1 MNLLDWSAYQFYGC
15 KLSCKNDPQ
24 QKVMYPQQMTFDT
37 GNLNA
42 INVIKK
48 VSLTQVSIRYHT
60 IYNWR

>member
-24 QKVMYPQQMTFDT
+24 QMSCDT

-42 INVIKK
+42 INVVKK
-48 VSLTQVSIRYHT
+48 VSLTQISIRYHS
-60 IYNWR
+60 IYNWC